1 MNFTISSCQGENENQ
16 FVQIIVQPEVELNK
30 TFDITITFRVK
41 PDSVWTTTDQIENL
55 ELADELNNSLKR
67 FHESS
72 TINEETN
79 KTENYY
85 VSYNIATP
93 QKVGQVSFPSIFY
106 KIKGKEYKTQPFS
119 ITVVEK
125 LEINENSLT
134 LKLSSNKETYNIT
147 DTIKLNLFEFSKFDL
162 VSRFTKRELE
172 NSINNLNLKGEQ
184 NSLQISF
191 EKGVDDFVGIMGFE
205 KYIDENF
212 KIVSFDYNPFNDNR
226 TMVNIDNET
235 FIKTKV
241 FEIILLP
248 KHKGTFTFGPSD
260 FGYFVTKSRTDDL
273 NNIEPADE
281 EGWHKLTK
289 KNSYRLN
296 IISNTVE
303 VIVK

>member
-147 DTIKLNLFEFSKFDL
+147 DTIKLN
-162 VSRFTKRELE
+162 
-172 NSINNLNLKGEQ
+172 
-184 NSLQISF
+184 
-191 EKGVDDFVGIMGFE
+191 
-205 KYIDENF
+205 
-212 KIVSFDYNPFNDNR
+212 
-226 TMVNIDNET
+226 
-235 FIKTKV
+235 
-241 FEIILLP
+241 
-248 KHKGTFTFGPSD
+248 
-260 FGYFVTKSRTDDL
+260 
-273 NNIEPADE
+273 
-281 EGWHKLTK
+281 
-289 KNSYRLN
+289 
-296 IISNTVE
+296 
-303 VIVK
+303 